1 MLGSIRVFIDIHFL
15 LFNKSVYNFTNYI
28 VVFLSWIKFTFNK
41 FNAHFQFVDHFI
53 DPNAFTI
60 QHYNCTNTLNNRTT
74 ILPPFYVEHIYK
86 LAHI

>member
-53 DPNAFTI
+53 DPIMLLLYNTI
-60 QHYNCTNTLNNRTT
+60 IALTPLIIEPLFYHHSMLNISIN
-74 ILPPFYVEHIYK
+74 
-86 LAHI
+86 